1 MKGNSL
7 AANIPNLITLGRIL
21 AVPLLVWFVINNAM
35 EAAFWVFVAAGISD
49 ALDGFVAKR
58 FGFVTKLGSY
68 LDPLADKAL
77 LVSAYI
83 TLGQAGHID
92 AWLVIMVVF
101 RDVLIIGGTI
111 LFHTLGRPVE
121 MQPLFIS
128 KLNTLMQIFLV
139 SVLLG
144 NLGVGVPDFGML
156 PTLAI
161 LVGITTVLS
170 GFAYLGQWVFGVRV
184 NPDWRPERPRAS
196 VQPRGRYEGGR

>member
-1 MKGNSL
+1 
-7 AANIPNLITLGRIL
+7 
-21 AVPLLVWFVINNAM
+21 
-35 EAAFWVFVAAGISD
+35 
-49 ALDGFVAKR
+49 
-58 FGFVTKLGSY
+58 
-68 LDPLADKAL
+68 
-77 LVSAYI
+77 
-83 TLGQAGHID
+83 
-92 AWLVIMVVF
+92 
-101 RDVLIIGGTI
+101 
-111 LFHTLGRPVE
+111 
-121 MQPLFIS
+121 
-128 KLNTLMQIFLV
+128 MQILLV